1 MDEDTT
7 VVVLLIDIEPRGW
20 QTKIIEQIFL
30 PHEVSMIK
38 SISLS
43 ESYMEDVFVYRESKD
58 SVHSV
63 RSAYQMLVEEERLI
77 KPSRSNSLRTSKLWS
92 AIWSLEILPKVKHFI
107 WKICSNT
114 IPILSNLLRRKIITD
129 LTCGLCYGDTKDIR
143 IPTCSLELH
152 SFAKCVAYNKVLQVR
167 GAIG

>member
-1 MDEDTT
+1 
-7 VVVLLIDIEPRGW
+7 
-20 QTKIIEQIFL
+20 
-30 PHEVSMIK
+30 
-38 SISLS
+38 
-43 ESYMEDVFVYRESKD
+43 
-58 SVHSV
+58 
-63 RSAYQMLVEEERLI
+63 MLVEEERLI
-77 KPSRSNSLRTSKLWS
+77 KPSCSNSLRTSKLWS

-129 LTCGLCYGDTKDIR
+129 LTCGLCNGDTKDIR

-152 SFAKCVAYNKVLQVR
+152 SFAKCMAYNKVLQVR